1 MKFHVSSRKSEIFH
15 FDGLLLSN
23 SHKVSAKKE
32 RKKYWR
38 VISHDTE
45 EWCKVQGNLRFQIW
59 HEEFGEFSPN
69 HSKSENFIS
78 VGSFYS
84 KYIRFQLKK
93 IQRNYLSWCKFWINP
108 DLVASKMAWG
118 IGWTFI
124 RALKSEKLYIDELF
138 WSKAFNVLAR
148 KLQRKYVSWYWKAIQ
163 NLKENWLVA
172 WKMT

>member
-1 MKFHVSSRKSEIFH
+1 MGSFCPTHIKFQRKKSEK
-15 FDGLLLSN
+15 S
-23 SHKVSAKKE
+23 
-32 RKKYWR
+32 
-38 VISHDTE
+38 TE
-45 EWCKVQGNLRFQIW
+45 ELSLMTLKSDAKFKENRFQIW

-69 HSKSENFIS
+69 HSKSENFTS